1 MVSKPGL
8 HPSQFTIQSC
18 QSCYSYDFVRVEY
31 NDDFFRHLT
40 NGFIFGVQAILHWS
54 FFGSARGNKIQG
66 DPEISAKVSNN
77 LREIALSF
85 FCIVGRGLRHGVK
98 LHCQRARICVI
109 LSLVPVP
116 HSEWGNFFTPVNK
129 ILPEYSVLISQLNWN
144 KEKPRITTLHY

>member
-1 MVSKPGL
+1 MVSKPEF
-8 HPSQFTIQSC
+8 HFIPISIQSC

-40 NGFIFGVQAILHWS
+40 NGFIFGVQAIPHWS

-85 FCIVGRGLRHGVK
+85 FCIVGRGLRHDGVK
-98 LHCQRARICVI
+98 LHCQRAWVCVI

-116 HSEWGNFFTPVNK
+116 QSGRGHFLPLSPKKT
-129 ILPEYSVLISQLNWN
+129 LPE
-144 KEKPRITTLHY
+144 

>member
-1 MVSKPGL
+1 MFRKIRYKNFSAYINLQLRYSVSSLKNPIFGFKTWTS
-8 HPSQFTIQSC
+8 PITIQSC
-18 QSCYSYDFVRVEY
+18 QSCYSYVRGVEY

-116 HSEWGNFFTPVNK
+116 HSEWGNFFTPV
-129 ILPEYSVLISQLNWN
+129 P
-144 KEKPRITTLHY
+144 